1 MCPTVQVGY
10 VEAHLSVTKQISIQL
25 LMLLSVCLRIDLMQK
40 KKKKPS
46 SNLNTQGH
54 FTLKHINH
62 LPETGYKSGT

>member
-40 KKKKPS
+40 KKKK
-46 SNLNTQGH
+46 NLPR
-54 FTLKHINH
+54 I
-62 LPETGYKSGT
+62 